1 MDKFNRNRLTF
12 INFGLIFEK
21 ALHLKAVKTLTVNF
35 FKIKSS
41 YSNLIAVRL
50 IKKNKSKFMNFDRL
64 KEKLEILAD
73 AAKYDVSCSSSGG
86 SRKNKNGGLGDSSAS
101 GICHTYTEDG
111 RCVSLLKILLT
122 NHCIYDCA
130 YCVSRSSNDI
140 KRAAFTVEEVVDLT
154 INFYRRNY
162 IEGLFLS
169 SGIFKNADTTMER
182 LVRVAKKL
190 RLEENFNGYIHLKSI
205 PGASD
210 ELMQEAA
217 LYADRL
223 SINLEIPT
231 ESGLKLLA
239 PEKNREDMLNP
250 MKYIQN
256 GISQYKDERKIF
268 RKVPKFAPAGQSTQ
282 MIVGA
287 TNEND
292 LQIIKVADHFYKN
305 YSLKRVYYSGY
316 VPVLEDKRLPS
327 LTTEVPMLRENR
339 LYQSDW
345 LMRFYGFKAEEI
357 LDPSMPF
364 LDLEIDPK
372 LSWALRH
379 LDQFP
384 VNLQTAEYQM
394 ILRIPGIGVK
404 TAKKI
409 LSARRFQVLNIDHL
423 KKLGAAVN
431 RAKYFIDFNAGNIHL
446 RHLTDINLRKLLI
459 GGSQSK
465 FQNQFSQQLTL
476 F

>member
-1 MDKFNRNRLTF
+1 MELNLKFR
-12 INFGLIFEK
+12 
-21 ALHLKAVKTLTVNF
+21 
-35 FKIKSS
+35 
-41 YSNLIAVRL
+41 IANIIL
-50 IKKNKSKFMNFDRL
+50 NIPMNFDRI

-86 SRKNKNGGLGDSSAS
+86 KRKNNGGLGDSSAS

-122 NHCIYDCA
+122 NHCIYDCI
-130 YCVSRSSNDI
+130 YCVSRKSNDI

-154 INFYRRNY
+154 ISFYRRNY

-169 SGIFKNADTTMER
+169 SGIFKDADTTMER

-190 RLEENFNGYIHLKSI
+190 RTEHNFNGYIHLKSI

-210 ELMQEAA
+210 DLMNEAA

-223 SINLEIPT
+223 SVNLEIPT

-239 PEKNREDMLNP
+239 PDKNREDMLQP
-250 MKYIQN
+250 MRIVQKGIQ
-256 GISQYKDERKIF
+256 QYKDEKKII
-268 RKVPKFAPAGQSTQ
+268 RSTPKFAPAGQSTQ

-305 YSLKRVYYSGY
+305 YGMKRVYYSGY
-316 VPVLEDKRLPS
+316 IPVTVDNRLPAITAEVPV
-327 LTTEVPMLRENR
+327 LRENR

-345 LMRFYGFKAEEI
+345 LMRFYGFKADEI
-357 LDPSMPF
+357 LDSGMPF
-364 LDLEIDPK
+364 LDLEVDPK
-372 LSWALRH
+372 LSWALRN
-379 LDQFP
+379 LEQFP
-384 VNLQTAEYQM
+384 VNLQTADYKM

-409 LSARRFQVLNIDHL
+409 VSARKFQVLTIDHL

-431 RAKYFIDFNAGNIHL
+431 RAKYFIDFTYGNPFL
-446 RHLTDINLRKLLI
+446 KHLTDLNLRKLII

>member
-1 MDKFNRNRLTF
+1 
-12 INFGLIFEK
+12 
-21 ALHLKAVKTLTVNF
+21 
-35 FKIKSS
+35 
-41 YSNLIAVRL
+41 
-50 IKKNKSKFMNFDRL
+50 MNFDRL

-86 SRKNKNGGLGDSSAS
+86 SRKNKKGALGDSSAS

-154 INFYRRNY
+154 INFYRRNF

-239 PEKNREDMLNP
+239 PEKNRQDMLNP

-256 GISQYKDERKIF
+256 GIAQYKDEKKIF

-305 YSLKRVYYSGY
+305 FNLKRVYYSGY

-357 LDPSMPF
+357 LDPNMPF
-364 LDLEIDPK
+364 LDLEVDPK
-372 LSWALRH
+372 MSWALRN

-384 VNLQTAEYQM
+384 VNLQTADYQM

-409 LSARRFQVLNIDHL
+409 MSARRFQVLTIDHL

-431 RAKYFIDFNAGNIHL
+431 RAKYFIDFNAGNAFL
-446 RHLTDINLRKLLI
+446 KYLTDKNFRKLII
-459 GGSQSK
+459 GGSSSK
-465 FQNQFSQQLTL
+465 FHNQFSQQLTL